1 MCDKM
6 VAPNVSLTSSV
17 PQCKENTKS
26 VEKISEVIK
35 SLPGPMV
42 KQHSG
47 GKRKKSIFYPDI
59 SLDVQE
65 NVDLKFSTEVCAS
78 IGK

>member
-17 PQCKENTKS
+17 PQCKEATKTA
-26 VEKISEVIK
+26 EKISEVIK
-35 SLPGPMV
+35 SLPGQSV

-47 GKRKKSIFYPDI
+47 GKRKKAIFFQDL
-59 SLDVQE
+59 SLEVQE
-65 NVDLKFSTEVCAS
+65 KVDLKLSTEVCANS
-78 IGK
+78 GE